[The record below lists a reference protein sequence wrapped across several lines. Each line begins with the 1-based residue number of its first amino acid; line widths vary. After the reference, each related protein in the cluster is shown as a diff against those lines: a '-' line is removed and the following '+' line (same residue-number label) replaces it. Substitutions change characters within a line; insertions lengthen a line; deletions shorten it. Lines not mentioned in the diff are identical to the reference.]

1 MTKGRFKGLIN
12 GRMGLPIPLPCMVD
26 FDGLVEVGIKGG
38 EISLLSCLTD
48 HISNFFIYDKSTI
61 RKC

>member
-1 MTKGRFKGLIN
+1 
-12 GRMGLPIPLPCMVD
+12 MVD